1 MTKSKIFLY
10 FCLSF
15 IFGIFIASFIKIPLN
30 LLWFLLF
37 FSAFL
42 IFSLFYFFPKKN
54 FFLIGFLIIF
64 LILGISRYQM
74 VSSKSENNKLLELN
88 NFKEVNFTGI
98 IVNDVVFSNKAQ
110 KFEFKPENIN
120 GKILIITNR
129 YPEYHYGNKV
139 KIIGKIEAP
148 DENIEGFNYKDYL
161 KKDGIYSIMRFP
173 EIKLLEKNCG
183 NKIKQ
188 TLFSFKK
195 KFKNISQQFF
205 SPPHQGILEA
215 LIFGDE
221 ENISNEWKEKL
232 NNVGVRHITAVSGM
246 NITVIIFLV
255 FNFLLLI
262 GFWRNTSYY
271 LSIIIIILYI
281 LMIGMPVSGIRAAIM
296 GILLI
301 TAQNL
306 GRISSPLRSV
316 VFAATFMLFLNP
328 FLLKLDIGFQL
339 SFLAILG
346 LIYFQ
351 PIFLNLFKKIPDFKF
366 FPIKTTLSATLSSQI
381 FTLPILIYNFGR
393 ISLLSPI
400 VNILIVPILSPLTI
414 LIFIFGFLGMI
425 SWILG
430 YLFSFPVWLFLE
442 YIVKIIDLFSKI
454 PFTSFKIE
462 NVSYIYLIIFY
473 FVLILFIIM
482 ENRKEKLKFLNY

>member
-110 KFEFKPENIN
+110 KFEFKPENID

-129 YPEYHYGNKV
+129 YPEYHYGDKL

-161 KKDGIYSIMRFP
+161 KKDGIYSIMIFP

-221 ENISNEWKEKL
+221 ENISSEWKEKL
-232 NNVGVRHITAVSGM
+232 NN
-246 NITVIIFLV
+246 
-255 FNFLLLI
+255 
-262 GFWRNTSYY
+262 
-271 LSIIIIILYI
+271 
-281 LMIGMPVSGIRAAIM
+281 
-296 GILLI
+296 
-301 TAQNL
+301 
-306 GRISSPLRSV
+306 
-316 VFAATFMLFLNP
+316 
-328 FLLKLDIGFQL
+328 
-339 SFLAILG
+339 
-346 LIYFQ
+346 
-351 PIFLNLFKKIPDFKF
+351 
-366 FPIKTTLSATLSSQI
+366 
-381 FTLPILIYNFGR
+381 
-393 ISLLSPI
+393 
-400 VNILIVPILSPLTI
+400 
-414 LIFIFGFLGMI
+414 
-425 SWILG
+425 
-430 YLFSFPVWLFLE
+430 
-442 YIVKIIDLFSKI
+442 
-454 PFTSFKIE
+454 
-462 NVSYIYLIIFY
+462 
-473 FVLILFIIM
+473 
-482 ENRKEKLKFLNY
+482 

>member
-1 MTKSKIFLY
+1 
-10 FCLSF
+10 
-15 IFGIFIASFIKIPLN
+15 
-30 LLWFLLF
+30 
-37 FSAFL
+37 
-42 IFSLFYFFPKKN
+42 
-54 FFLIGFLIIF
+54 
-64 LILGISRYQM
+64 
-74 VSSKSENNKLLELN
+74 
-88 NFKEVNFTGI
+88 
-98 IVNDVVFSNKAQ
+98 
-110 KFEFKPENIN
+110 
-120 GKILIITNR
+120 
-129 YPEYHYGNKV
+129 
-139 KIIGKIEAP
+139 
-148 DENIEGFNYKDYL
+148 
-161 KKDGIYSIMRFP
+161 
-173 EIKLLEKNCG
+173 
-183 NKIKQ
+183 
-188 TLFSFKK
+188 
-195 KFKNISQQFF
+195 
-205 SPPHQGILEA
+205 
-215 LIFGDE
+215 
-221 ENISNEWKEKL
+221 
-232 NNVGVRHITAVSGM
+232 M
-246 NITVIIFLV
+246 NITIIIFLV

-262 GFWRNTSYY
+262 GFWRNVSYY
-271 LSIIIIILYI
+271 LSVIIIILYI
-281 LMIGMPVSGIRAAIM
+281 LMIGMPISGIRAAIM

-301 TAQNL
+301 TAQSL

-351 PIFLNLFKKIPDFKF
+351 PIFLNFFKKIPDFEF

-393 ISLLSPI
+393 ISLFSPI
-400 VNILIVPILSPLTI
+400 VNILIVPILSPLNI

-454 PFTSFKIE
+454 PFVSFKIE

-473 FVLILFIIM
+473 FVLILFIIR